1 MVRHFLLVVLFLS
14 CAVSVGVTFGYAQD
28 TDTVR
33 KVVSKIS
40 PQYPTLARDIH
51 IGGTVR
57 VEAVVAPNGHVR
69 TVEIV
74 GGHPLL
80 AQAAAHAVSQW
91 RWEPAKSESRQLIEL
106 TFSPGTSGSPPVSG
120 R

>member
-1 MVRHFLLVVLFLS
+1 MVRHFLKVVLFLS
-14 CAVSVGVTFGYAQD
+14 CTVTVGVTFSFAQD

-40 PQYPTLARDIH
+40 PQYPTIARDIH

-57 VEAVVAPNGHVR
+57 VEAVVAPNGNVK
-69 TVEIV
+69 TVEII

-91 RWEPAKSESRQLIEL
+91 RWEPAKRESRQLVEL
-106 TFSPGTSGSPPVSG
+106 TFSPGSLSSPAVSG
-120 R
+120 P

>member
-1 MVRHFLLVVLFLS
+1 MVRHILALFFC
-14 CAVSVGVTFGYAQD
+14 CAVIVGMTFGFAQD

-33 KVVSKIS
+33 KVVSKVS

-57 VEAVVAPNGHVR
+57 VEAIVTPNGNVR
-69 TVEIV
+69 MVEIK

-80 AQAAAHAVSQW
+80 AQAAADAVSQW
-91 RWEPAKSESRQLIEL
+91 RWEPAKSESRQLVEL
-106 TFSPGTSGSPPVSG
+106 TFSPS

>member
-1 MVRHFLLVVLFLS
+1 MLRHILVLLLCCTVI
-14 CAVSVGVTFGYAQD
+14 VGITLGFAQD
-28 TDTVR
+28 IDTER
-33 KVVSKIS
+33 KVVSKVS
-40 PQYPTLARDIH
+40 PQYPNLARDIH

-106 TFSPGTSGSPPVSG
+106 TFSPDTSGSPPVSG